1 LWLPRWTLSTFD
13 LDAVERLD
21 GPDWLRAA
29 RRHAFDRFSD
39 RPLPSETEEVW
50 RYSRID
56 ELDLDGYQPVV
67 QTTEQAD
74 GWFPAS
80 LSGLLEAVGPTAALL
95 VTRNGRQVGPLPNT
109 GSPAGLT
116 VGWGDQPSVGLGE
129 ISAEP
134 DALVSLNAAFVQAPL
149 TVEVAKGTVLA
160 DPIVIVHWVD
170 TPASATFPRT
180 LITLGD
186 GAQAKV
192 VELVASADVPALV
205 VPVTEL
211 DVEDA
216 AHLGYINV
224 QTLGPK
230 VWQIGL
236 QASRVGRDA
245 ELVAASAAFGGDY
258 ARVRADSTLVGPG
271 GSSRLL
277 AMYFGEGRQ
286 MHDFRTVQAHVGPH
300 TRSDLLFKGAV
311 ANSSHSV
318 YTGVIRVEKGA
329 VGTNAF
335 QTNRNLVLGE
345 GAHADSVPNL
355 EIEENDV
362 RCSHASAVGPID
374 EDQRFY
380 LESRG
385 VPPQIADRLITLGF
399 LDGVLVQTPVASV
412 LPWLRQHLSD
422 KLDRAE
428 AAS

>member
-1 LWLPRWTLSTFD
+1 
-13 LDAVERLD
+13 
-21 GPDWLRAA
+21 
-29 RRHAFDRFSD
+29 
-39 RPLPSETEEVW
+39 VW

-56 ELDLDGYQPVV
+56 DLDLDDYAP
-67 QTTEQAD
+67 AD
-74 GWFPAS
+74 PRLGQLNDGQLPPPLDSLIEAIGPAAS
-80 LSGLLEAVGPTAALL
+80 LIVSHNGQLAEPNPAHGPT
-95 VTRNGRQVGPLPNT
+95 NGL
-109 GSPAGLT
+109 
-116 VGWGDQPSVGLGE
+116 SVAFGADEPVPVGE
-129 ISAEP
+129 ISGEP
-134 DALVSLNAAFVQAPL
+134 DALVTLNAAFLSAPL
-149 TVEVAKGTVLA
+149 RIRVAKGTVLT
-160 DPIVIVHWVD
+160 DPIVVIHWID
-170 TPASATFPRT
+170 GPATATFPRT
-180 LITLGD
+180 LISLAP
-186 GAQAKV
+186 GAQARV
-192 VELVASADVPALV
+192 VEVVASTDVSALV

-211 DVEDA
+211 EVGDG
-216 AHLGYINV
+216 AHLGYLNI
-224 QTLGPK
+224 QTLGLK
-230 VWQIGL
+230 VWQVGL
-236 QASRVGRDA
+236 QSSRVGRDA

-258 ARVRADSTLVGPG
+258 ARVRADSTLAGPG

-277 AMYFGEGRQ
+277 AMYFGEGHQ
-286 MHDFRTVQAHVGPH
+286 MHDFRTIQAHVGPH

-385 VPPQIADRLITLGF
+385 VPTQIADRLITLGF
-399 LDGVLVQTPVASV
+399 LDEVLVRTPVPAV
-412 LPWLRQHLSD
+412 LPWLRRHLSD

-428 AAS
+428 AAESGTAARDAS

>member
-1 LWLPRWTLSTFD
+1 
-13 LDAVERLD
+13 
-21 GPDWLRAA
+21 
-29 RRHAFDRFSD
+29 
-39 RPLPSETEEVW
+39 VW

-56 ELDLDGYQPVV
+56 ELDLDDYRPVG
-67 QTTEQAD
+67 TEQAD
-74 GWFPAS
+74 DHWFPAPLKDLFDS
-80 LSGLLEAVGPTAALL
+80 VGPSAAVV
-95 VTRNGRQVGPLPNT
+95 VTRNGRLVGPIPT
-109 GSPAGLT
+109 SVEPGRVT
-116 VGWGDQPSVGLGE
+116 TGWGSQPVVPAGE
-129 ISAEP
+129 ISGEP
-134 DALVSLNAAFVQAPL
+134 DALVTLNAAFLTAPL
-149 TVEVAKGTVLA
+149 TVRVAKGVVLTQ
-160 DPIVIVHWVD
+160 PIVIVHWID
-170 TPASATFPRT
+170 APASAIFPRT
-180 LITLGD
+180 LITVGH
-186 GAQAKV
+186 GAQANV
-192 VELVASADVPALV
+192 VEIVASADVSALV

-211 DVEDA
+211 DVDDA
-216 AHLGYINV
+216 GQLGYLNV
-224 QTLGPK
+224 QTLGPR
-230 VWQIGL
+230 VWQVGL

-245 ELVAASAAFGGDY
+245 ELVAASAAFGGEY

-335 QTNRNLVLGE
+335 QTNRNLVLGD

-385 VPPQIADRLITLGF
+385 VPTHVADRLITLGF
-399 LDGVLVQTPVASV
+399 LDDVLVRTPVPAL

>member
-1 LWLPRWTLSTFD
+1 LT
-13 LDAVERLD
+13 
-21 GPDWLRAA
+21 
-29 RRHAFDRFSD
+29 
-39 RPLPSETEEVW
+39 
-50 RYSRID
+50 
-56 ELDLDGYQPVV
+56 
-67 QTTEQAD
+67 
-74 GWFPAS
+74 
-80 LSGLLEAVGPTAALL
+80 GLLEAVGPTAAVV
-95 VTRNGRQVGPLPNT
+95 VTRNGAVVRPLPNSE
-109 GSPAGLT
+109 SPAGLT
-116 VGWGDQPSVGLGE
+116 IGRGDKPSQPSVGLGE

>member
-1 LWLPRWTLSTFD
+1 
-13 LDAVERLD
+13 
-21 GPDWLRAA
+21 
-29 RRHAFDRFSD
+29 
-39 RPLPSETEEVW
+39 VW

-56 ELDLDGYQPVV
+56 ELDLDSYQPVV
-67 QTTEQAD
+67 QTTEQPD
-74 GWFPAS
+74 GWFPPS
-80 LSGLLEAVGPTAALL
+80 LTGLLEAVGPTAAVV
-95 VTRNGRQVGPLPNT
+95 VTRNGAVVRPLPNSE
-109 GSPAGLT
+109 SPAGLT
-116 VGWGDQPSVGLGE
+116 IGRGDKPSQPSVGLGE

-134 DALVSLNAAFVQAPL
+134 DALVSLNAAFVNAPV
-149 TVEVAKGTVLA
+149 TVEVTKGTVLV

-180 LITLGD
+180 LISLGH

-192 VELVASADVPALV
+192 VEVVASADVPALV

-211 DVEDA
+211 DVGDA

-230 VWQIGL
+230 AWQIGL

-245 ELVAASAAFGGDY
+245 NLVAASAAFGGDY

-399 LDGVLVQTPVASV
+399 LDDVLVQTPVASI

>member
-1 LWLPRWTLSTFD
+1 
-13 LDAVERLD
+13 V
-21 GPDWLRAA
+21 
-29 RRHAFDRFSD
+29 
-39 RPLPSETEEVW
+39 
-50 RYSRID
+50 
-56 ELDLDGYQPVV
+56 
-67 QTTEQAD
+67 
-74 GWFPAS
+74 PA
-80 LSGLLEAVGPTAALL
+80 
-95 VTRNGRQVGPLPNT
+95 
-109 GSPAGLT
+109 
-116 VGWGDQPSVGLGE
+116 GE
-129 ISAEP
+129 ISGEP
-134 DALVSLNAAFVQAPL
+134 DALVTLNAAFLTAPL
-149 TVEVAKGTVLA
+149 TVRVAKGVVLTQ
-160 DPIVIVHWVD
+160 PIVIVHWID
-170 TPASATFPRT
+170 APASAIFPRT
-180 LITLGD
+180 LITVGH
-186 GAQAKV
+186 GAQANV
-192 VELVASADVPALV
+192 VEIVASADVSALV

-211 DVEDA
+211 DVDDA
-216 AHLGYINV
+216 GQLGYLNV
-224 QTLGPK
+224 QTLGPR
-230 VWQIGL
+230 VWQVGL

-245 ELVAASAAFGGDY
+245 ELVAASAAFGGEY

-335 QTNRNLVLGE
+335 QTNRNLVLGD

-385 VPPQIADRLITLGF
+385 VPTHVADRLITLGF
-399 LDGVLVQTPVASV
+399 LDDVLVRTPVPAL

>member
-1 LWLPRWTLSTFD
+1 VPPGPVDDRLP
-13 LDAVERLD
+13 E
-21 GPDWLRAA
+21 
-29 RRHAFDRFSD
+29 
-39 RPLPSETEEVW
+39 PLT
-50 RYSRID
+50 
-56 ELDLDGYQPVV
+56 
-67 QTTEQAD
+67 A
-74 GWFPAS
+74 
-80 LSGLLEAVGPTAALL
+80 LLEAVGPTAGLV
-95 VTRNGRQVGPLPNT
+95 VTRNGTLVGSLP
-109 GSPAGLT
+109 PAQPGLT
-116 VGWGDQPSVGLGE
+116 LAGAGDTPVEIGEVLG
-129 ISAEP
+129 EP
-134 DALVSLNAAFVQAPL
+134 DALASLNLALLTAPL
-149 TVEVAKGTVLA
+149 TVQVAKGAVLS
-160 DPIVIVHWVD
+160 DPVVIIHWVD
-170 TPASATFPRT
+170 SPAAAIFPRT
-180 LITLGD
+180 LISLGQ
-186 GAQAKV
+186 GAQANV
-192 VELVASADVPALV
+192 VEVVTSADVAALV

-211 DVEDA
+211 DVNDA
-216 AHLGYINV
+216 AHLGYLNV
-224 QTLGPK
+224 QTLGPQ
-230 VWQIGL
+230 VWQLGF

-245 ELVAASAAFGGDY
+245 ELVAASAAFGGGY
-258 ARVRADSTLVGPG
+258 ARVRADSTLVGAG

-311 ANSSHSV
+311 ANTSHSV

-335 QTNRNLVLGE
+335 QTNRNLVLGQ

-362 RCSHASAVGPID
+362 HCSHASAVGPID

-385 VPPQIADRLITLGF
+385 VQPEIADRLITLGF
-399 LDGVLVQTPVASV
+399 LDDVLVQTPVQRL